1 MVTGKFFLF
10 MVDQISNIDG
20 TLEMDFLIALPNAA
34 FYMHLVFCIES
45 MKFTNLIPKV
55 AKE

>member
-1 MVTGKFFLF
+1 MVTSKFFF
-10 MVDQISNIDG
+10 VHGRPDKNG
-20 TLEMDFLIALPNAA
+20 TLEMDFLVALPNAA

-45 MKFTNLIPKV
+45 MKSTNLIPKV